1 MVKIISC
8 TDLQSWVKRQ
18 KKQERTVGFVPTM
31 GYLHEGHLSLVKA
44 AKETSDVV
52 VVSIFVNPTQ
62 FGPNEDF
69 ERYPRDYDRDL
80 MLLEKA
86 GVDVVFLPS
95 VSELYPEGFDTYV
108 ITETLSTKLEGKSR
122 PGHFKG
128 VCTVVL
134 KLMNLVN
141 PDYMHM
147 GQKDI
152 QQCIVLKRMIQ
163 DLHIQTKLIIEPTI
177 RENDGL
183 AKSSR
188 NTYLSESER
197 KEAIVL
203 HQSLMFAKNCIDEKN
218 YDVNSILEG
227 MKKIINTAEK
237 SKIDYIAITDIKH
250 LEPITSVQFPF
261 IISMAVYIGHTRLID
276 NMLFEE

>member
-163 DLHIQTKLIIEPTI
+163 DLHVQTKLVIEPTI

-237 SKIDYIAITDIKH
+237 SKIDYIAITDIKY